1 MYKEAYTM
9 MKRADWWKDFNDF
22 ADQNQWVRPAIGPAG
37 GAGIGT
43 GIGALTGARNRKINM
58 LLMALAGGGLGF
70 TGGSFANMYSN
81 ARNRARAKA
90 QDAAAAQE
98 QVDIQ
103 KAMQQELQEEQ
114 RRVREQ
120 MDRQERREQLKPKF
134 VKRPAVNQAPKVIQQ
149 ANDFYNAQQEAQ
161 AKGRSSKNK
170 NTVQNSTSK
179 NDEQQAQLRQ
189 QQRHIDAMTAEQQKR
204 DMLNSGK
211 IKQSPRAESNTYS
224 QGLAQIQQAND
235 FYNAQQQAQGRRG
248 NSGKRNKSILD
259 SKFPLIQNWL
269 YAIPKISRGSGFYN
283 MVDAI
288 GDDPNQAQYDQTW
301 ALYDSMR
308 NRGLGYL
315 LRH

>member
-22 ADQNQWVRPAIGPAG
+22 ADQNQWVRPAIGTAA

-90 QDAAAAQE
+90 EAQRKMYDQMEAQGARLDAEAAKANRLQDAWHR
-98 QVDIQ
+98 
-103 KAMQQELQEEQ
+103 QQEKKIKSE
-114 RRVREQ
+114 
-120 MDRQERREQLKPKF
+120 D
-134 VKRPAVNQAPKVIQQ
+134 QAPKEIQQ

-170 NTVQNSTSK
+170 NTVQNSPSK

-259 SKFPLIQNWL
+259 SKFPLIYNWL
-269 YAIPKISRGSGFYN
+269 YDIPESSRRSGFYN

-288 GDDPNQAQYDQTW
+288 GDDPNQAQYDQTR

>member
-1 MYKEAYTM
+1 MYKQGYKLLKNAGF
-9 MKRADWWKDFNDF
+9 WQDFNNF
-22 ADQNQWVRPAIGPAG
+22 ADQNEYIRPLLYGGIGAG
-37 GAGIGT
+37 AGVGLGALMGRRDRWLKMLLGGTLGAGIG
-43 GIGALTGARNRKINM
+43 
-58 LLMALAGGGLGF
+58 AGGGLYHN
-70 TGGSFANMYSN
+70 TYRSQL
-81 ARNRARAKA
+81 AKA
-90 QDAAAAQE
+90 RDAASAQT
-98 QVDIQ
+98 QVDMQ
-103 KAMQQELQEEQ
+103 TAMQQELQEQQRLVRQQMDREQ
-114 RRVREQ
+114 RREKLSPR
-120 MDRQERREQLKPKF
+120 F
-134 VKRPAVNQAPKVIQQ
+134 VKRHPVDQAPKEIQQ

-170 NTVQNSTSK
+170 NTVQNSPSK

-259 SKFPLIQNWL
+259 SKFPLIYNWL
-269 YAIPKISRGSGFYN
+269 YDIPESSRRSGFYN

-288 GDDPNQAQYDQTW
+288 GDDPNQAQYDQTR

>member
-1 MYKEAYTM
+1 MYKQGYKLLKNAGF
-9 MKRADWWKDFNDF
+9 WQDFNNF
-22 ADQNQWVRPAIGPAG
+22 ADQNEYIRPLLYGGIGAG
-37 GAGIGT
+37 AGVGLGALMGRRDRWLKMLLGGTLGAGIG
-43 GIGALTGARNRKINM
+43 
-58 LLMALAGGGLGF
+58 AGGGLYHN
-70 TGGSFANMYSN
+70 TYRSQL
-81 ARNRARAKA
+81 AKA
-90 QDAAAAQE
+90 KDAASAQT
-98 QVDIQ
+98 QVDMQ
-103 KAMQQELQEEQ
+103 KGMQQELQEQQRLVRQQMDREQ
-114 RRVREQ
+114 RREKLRP
-120 MDRQERREQLKPKF
+120 RF
-134 VKRPAVNQAPKVIQQ
+134 VKRHPVDQAPKEIQQ

-170 NTVQNSTSK
+170 NTVQNSPSK

-259 SKFPLIQNWL
+259 SKFPLIYNWL
-269 YAIPKISRGSGFYN
+269 YDIPESSRRSGFYN